1 MCELNISKK
10 KYETYNNTLNYVRIK
25 NSTLQ
30 SKTVPLFFFFYRSKV
45 LLKKTKI
52 PKENSERVHRPISE
66 IIFLKMIP
74 NTESTKLSSPKES
87 KSARV
92 QKYYL
97 IQLNLLNYPQL
108 LFQAQYN
115 ESTNQYF
122 SLPCRK
128 ISTIFPTKSSNFTG
142 RRGEKARC
150 LRDDRRITE
159 SARLRHVERGSSC
172 DAGLSLLLS
181 S

>member
-45 LLKKTKI
+45 LLKKTKM

-74 NTESTKLSSPKES
+74 NTESTKPSSPKES

-97 IQLNLLNYPQL
+97 I
-108 LFQAQYN
+108 
-115 ESTNQYF
+115 ETN
-122 SLPCRK
+122 
-128 ISTIFPTKSSNFTG
+128 
-142 RRGEKARC
+142 
-150 LRDDRRITE
+150 
-159 SARLRHVERGSSC
+159 
-172 DAGLSLLLS
+172 
-181 S
+181 